1 MRVYAVCQDELV
13 IRSLND
19 VLLPSFEVDF
29 LVESRPVARRLH
41 EAGLNITAGD
51 PRRVVTYL
59 KADISPSTCFI
70 VQNNGRR
77 SVRKILSAILDA
89 GGTLTYVLH
98 TGPQNQKAADELKS
112 EFTDLADLELAELI
126 RPTLVTELSR
136 SMTRARVQQYQ
147 RYFADADKVLIL
159 LHNDPDPDALASA
172 SGSGSLWRRM
182 STRSAS
188 AK

>member
-13 IRSLND
+13 IRSLDD
-19 VLLPSFEVDF
+19 VLLPNFEVDF
-29 LVESRPVARRLH
+29 LVESRPLARRLH
-41 EAGLNITAGD
+41 EAGIQITAGD
-51 PRRVVTYL
+51 PRRVDTYL

-70 VQNNGRR
+70 VQNSGRK
-77 SVRKILSAILDA
+77 SVRKILAAIRDA

-98 TGPQNQKAADELKS
+98 TGPRNQKAADELKA
-112 EFTDLADLELAELI
+112 EFTDLADLELSELI

-147 RYFADADKVLIL
+147 RYFADADRVLIL

-172 SGSGSLWRRM
+172 SGSGSLCSRM